1 MVSTMSNK
9 NSKID
14 LAFTA
19 TENLAD
25 EILFKTANTFL
36 EDAVKSIPFASLIS
50 SSIQAYTQFRTLKE
64 QKQLLA
70 FIQETETNNHA
81 FIQNFFKDKN
91 NTELGL
97 EILGILDQTY
107 LEHQAR
113 MIGRAALLKY
123 NGKISK
129 QEFDKYTY
137 IITKLNNHLTNIV
150 EETYKLHQ
158 QRLSDPLQTHYPPN
172 SIDLQNA
179 NMDLLS
185 FGFLIFNQPPHWGD
199 EYKKYL
205 KSQYTVQE
213 KFLYFYHNIFKD

>member
-1 MVSTMSNK
+1 M
-9 NSKID
+9 
-14 LAFTA
+14 
-19 TENLAD
+19 
-25 EILFKTANTFL
+25 
-36 EDAVKSIPFASLIS
+36 
-50 SSIQAYTQFRTLKE
+50 KE

-70 FIQETETNNHA
+70 FIEEAENINVG
-81 FIQNFFKDKN
+81 FIEKFFKDKDN
-91 NTELGL
+91 LKLGI

-107 LEHQAR
+107 LEKQAK
-113 MIGRAALLKY
+113 MISRATLLKY

-150 EETYKLHQ
+150 EETYQLHQ

-213 KFLYFYHNIFKD
+213 KFLYFYHNIFKN

>member
-1 MVSTMSNK
+1 MSNK
-9 NSKID
+9 NIARE
-14 LAFTA
+14 LALTT

-25 EILFKTANTFL
+25 EIIFKTANTLL
-36 EDAVKSIPFASLIS
+36 EDTIKSIPFASLITG
-50 SSIQAYTQFRTLKE
+50 SIESYTKFRILKE

-70 FIQETETNNHA
+70 FIEEAENINVG
-81 FIQNFFKDKN
+81 FIEKFFKDKDN
-91 NTELGL
+91 LKLGI

-107 LEHQAR
+107 LEKQAK
-113 MIGRAALLKY
+113 MISRATLLKY

-150 EETYKLHQ
+150 EETYQLHQ

-213 KFLYFYHNIFKD
+213 KFLYFYHNIFKN

>member
-1 MVSTMSNK
+1 MSNK
-9 NSKID
+9 NIARE
-14 LAFTA
+14 LALTT

-25 EILFKTANTFL
+25 EIIFKTANTLL
-36 EDAVKSIPFASLIS
+36 EDTIKSIPFASLITG
-50 SSIQAYTQFRTLKE
+50 SIESYTKFRTLKE

-70 FIQETETNNHA
+70 FIQEAENINVG
-81 FIQNFFKDKN
+81 FIEKFFKDKDN
-91 NTELGL
+91 LKLGI

-107 LEHQAR
+107 LEKQAK
-113 MIGRAALLKY
+113 MISRATLLKY

-150 EETYKLHQ
+150 EETYQLHQ

-213 KFLYFYHNIFKD
+213 KFLYFYHNIFKN

>member
-1 MVSTMSNK
+1 MSNK
-9 NSKID
+9 NIARE
-14 LAFTA
+14 LALTT

-25 EILFKTANTFL
+25 EIIFKTANTLL
-36 EDAVKSIPFASLIS
+36 EDTIKSIPFASLITG
-50 SSIQAYTQFRTLKE
+50 SIESYTKFRTLKE

-70 FIQETETNNHA
+70 FIQEAENINVG
-81 FIQNFFKDKN
+81 FIEKFFKDKDN
-91 NTELGL
+91 LKLGI

-107 LEHQAR
+107 LEKQAK
-113 MIGRAALLKY
+113 MISRATLLKY

-150 EETYKLHQ
+150 EETYQLHQ

>member
-1 MVSTMSNK
+1 MSNK
-9 NSKID
+9 NIARE
-14 LAFTA
+14 LALTTA
-19 TENLAD
+19 KNLAD
-25 EILFKTANTFL
+25 EIIFKTATTLL
-36 EDAVKSIPFASLIS
+36 EDTIKSIPFASLITG
-50 SSIQAYTQFRTLKE
+50 SIESYTKFRTLKE

-70 FIQETETNNHA
+70 FIQEAENINVR
-81 FIQNFFKDKN
+81 FIEKFFKDKDN
-91 NTELGL
+91 LELGL
-97 EILGILDQTY
+97 EVLGILDQTY
-107 LEHQAR
+107 LEKQAK
-113 MIGRAALLKY
+113 MISRATLLKY

-150 EETYKLHQ
+150 EETYQLHQ

>member
-1 MVSTMSNK
+1 MPNK
-9 NSKID
+9 NSKTD
-14 LAFTA
+14 LVLNSA
-19 TENLAD
+19 ENLAD

-36 EDAVKSIPFASLIS
+36 EDAVKSIPFAALIS
-50 SSIQAYTQFRTLKE
+50 SSIQAYAQFRTLKE

-70 FIQETETNNHA
+70 FIQETETNN
-81 FIQNFFKDKN
+81 QNFIKHFFQDKN

-113 MIGRAALLKY
+113 MIGRATLLKQQE
-123 NGKISK
+123 KISK

-137 IITKLNNHLTNIV
+137 IITKLNNHLISLV
-150 EETYKLHQ
+150 EETYQLHL
-158 QRLSDPLQTHYPPN
+158 QRLTDPLQANYPQN

-199 EYKKYL
+199 EYEKYL

-213 KFLYFYHNIFKD
+213 IFFYFYHNIFKD